1 MPGSRGQILLEV
13 LIGAAVIIFV
23 SIGIASTV
31 AVSVRGVQN
40 TMARS
45 NGSFL
50 SQEMVEAMRAI
61 TKENWSNISNL
72 ATTSANQYFA
82 TTSAGKWVTSTG
94 TENVGLNS
102 ITYSRYFY
110 IDEVN
115 RSTSTGNIVS
125 SGGYWDP
132 STKKMTTYVSWTT
145 PQGVSDSFSQAVY
158 LSRFLNET
166 YGQTD
171 WSGGA
176 VGEVVVT
183 TATTTFA
190 TSTSIDYASTTGSI
204 KLQQQ

>member
-1 MPGSRGQILLEV
+1 MRHSRGQILLEV

-31 AVSVRGVQN
+31 AISLRGIQS
-40 TMARS
+40 TTARTS
-45 NGSFL
+45 GSFL
-50 SQEMVEAMRAI
+50 SQESVEAMRAI
-61 TKENWSNISNL
+61 AKEDWHNVTNL
-72 ATTSANQYFA
+72 ATSSANHYYA
-82 TTSAGKWVTSTG
+82 TTSAGKWVSASSN
-94 TENVGLNS
+94 ESVSLNS
-102 ITYSRYFY
+102 ITYTRYFWL
-110 IDEVN
+110 DDVN

-132 STKKMTTYVSWTT
+132 STKKMTTKITWTT
-145 PQGVSDSFSQAVY
+145 LQGVSDEFSQALY

-183 TATTTFA
+183 AATTTFA